1 MIPSPGKQHAKHT
14 GWMNWAAGE
23 GHLISP
29 GWLHRQAF
37 LSVPKLHCGGGH
49 GEKQGVWRG
58 QIRSRH
64 VPWHD
69 SELPV
74 GMTLFFFILL
84 NIFIFCIFWPGLCQL
99 LLLLQSSMQNTICL
113 PTHRFAFFF
122 FNVKKITCFK
132 QWARPFACVNLQ
144 RSLVWMGLSCCVW
157 TEHGAWVPFARDL
170 PSTMSLACN
179 GKTSS
184 RCFHRQKLLGLRLFT
199 VCRFFCS
206 R

>member
-1 MIPSPGKQHAKHT
+1 MQNIQGEWTGLQGRGIWYRWADYIGRLFCLCPNCTVGVDMGKNRVSEEA
-14 GWMNWAAGE
+14 
-23 GHLISP
+23 
-29 GWLHRQAF
+29 
-37 LSVPKLHCGGGH
+37 
-49 GEKQGVWRG
+49 
-58 QIRSRH
+58 RSEA
-64 VPWHD
+64 D
-69 SELPV
+69 MYLD
-74 GMTLFFFILL
+74 MTLSYLWVWLCFFILL